1 MENQLNRLEQ
11 IASALKDGKDVPKE
25 TVRTILSWY
34 GAKRRGYY
42 ITQKINGELSA
53 RGLSVTPALDGAYID
68 GEVQFYLGQNLS
80 SIGQE
85 GRPAYPGPAPS
96 LLEPQVDSL
105 AVQTVQIEKDVD
117 PTYRVSRLRSANS
130 KIVLVTPD
138 ESVERAATLMLSHDY
153 SQLPVMVGEHEVRG
167 LVSWRSIGRKMIL
180 GLKPT
185 IVGECME
192 EAHVI
197 GAGSSLFG
205 VIDAVIKHECVL
217 VRDIE
222 QKISGIITTSDLSE
236 QFHHLGEPFL
246 LLGEIE
252 NHIRRILDT
261 TFCVEDY
268 RTVSF
273 QNVKRPIEDV
283 SDLTLGQCLRLLG
296 NPENWRKIK
305 IAVDG
310 PTFIAGL
317 EQVRRIRNDVMHFDP
332 DGVPSEDMDTL
343 RKFSQFLQK
352 LKEIGVT

>member
-1 MENQLNRLEQ
+1 MENQPTRFEQ
-11 IASALKDGKDVPKE
+11 IAVALKDGREVPRE

-34 GAKRRGYY
+34 GAKRRGYF
-42 ITQKINGELSA
+42 ITQKINSELA
-53 RGLSVTPALDGAYID
+53 KRGLFVAPAFDGAYID
-68 GEVQFYLGQNLS
+68 GEVQFHLGEGPS
-80 SIGQE
+80 TVGQE
-85 GRPAYPGPAPS
+85 GGPAVASPTVA
-96 LLEPQVDSL
+96 LLEPSIENMVI
-105 AVQTVQIEKDVD
+105 QTSQIEKDVD
-117 PTYRVSRLRSANS
+117 PTYRVSRLKSAKS
-130 KIVLVTPD
+130 KNVLVTPQ
-138 ESVERAATLMLSHDY
+138 ETVERAATLMLSHDY

-167 LVSWRSIGRKMIL
+167 LVSWRSIGMKTVMGRKV
-180 GLKPT
+180 T
-185 IVGECME
+185 SVGDCME

-205 VIDAVIKHECVL
+205 VIDAVIKYECVL
-217 VRDIE
+217 VRDSE

-236 QFHHLGEPFL
+236 QFHQLGEPFL

-252 NHIRRILDT
+252 NHIRRILDA

-273 QNVKRPIEDV
+273 QNGKRPIEDV

-310 PTFIAGL
+310 PAFIAGL
-317 EQVRRIRNDVMHFDP
+317 EQVRRIRNEVMHFDP